1 MRTTVEKGREA
12 EDIAALFLEER
23 GLVVLDRNYRFM
35 KAEVDIVA
43 IQDQEVVFVE
53 VRSLKNTRFGHP
65 EETITE
71 LKKNLLYQA
80 ADAWLYERR
89 MGGARMRFDV
99 VSIVY
104 ENEEHKPEIEY
115 FRNAFWP
122 G

>member
-1 MRTTVEKGREA
+1 MRTTVEKGRDA

-43 IQDQEVVFVE
+43 IQEQEVVFVE
-53 VRSLKNTRFGHP
+53 VRSLKNARFGHP

-80 ADAWLYERR
+80 ADAWLHERR

-104 ENEEHKPEIEY
+104 ENDEKKPEIEY